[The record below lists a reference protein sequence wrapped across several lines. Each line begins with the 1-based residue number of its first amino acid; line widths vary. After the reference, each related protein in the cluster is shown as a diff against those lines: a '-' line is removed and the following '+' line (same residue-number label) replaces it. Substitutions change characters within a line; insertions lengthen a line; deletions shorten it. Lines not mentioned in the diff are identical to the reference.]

1 MRRSMSVIETM
12 PTGRRAAST
21 TTTRPLGRNAG
32 RASSSITGVCGLTS
46 KAGSR
51 HATSATRR
59 RARPPAAPGVRR
71 RWSARRAPVVGPDD
85 WKGAEEL
92 SREPNHHGLAERQVR
107 GQRHGRCRHDGGNDA
122 PGQLALDRGALR
134 LGRRGDDD
142 EAADQRQPEAA
153 DWLRTRRTRCRVRRA
168 QTRTPGRSS
177 RPVPWPARDPQGAA
191 RAARGRPGRRRAGRW
206 AGG

>member
-46 KAGSR
+46 KAESR

-107 GQRHGRCRHDGGNDA
+107 GQRHGRCRQRWQRCARPTRARSWRAA
-122 PGQLALDRGALR
+122 PRPPR
-134 LGRRGDDD
+134 DDD